1 MPAEGGRSGAVA
13 VALGVLV
20 LIGAMSVTAIIRYE
34 TPEEALEIWSALT
47 GLLGVVTG
55 AIVAYFFTRGQVETA
70 RESARNLKDLAATAQ
85 AQEAGLME
93 AREDAGRRVRKNKD
107 ALTVCMSRIDPALA
121 QELEQDPVVARALG
135 RRP

>member
-107 ALTVCMSRIDPALA
+107 ALTVCMGRIDPALA